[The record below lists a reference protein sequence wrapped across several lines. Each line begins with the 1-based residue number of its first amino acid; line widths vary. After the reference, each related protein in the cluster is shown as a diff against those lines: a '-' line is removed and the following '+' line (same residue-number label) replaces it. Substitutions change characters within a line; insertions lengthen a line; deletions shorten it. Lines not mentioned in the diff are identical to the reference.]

1 MRVTGNKFL
10 RRLILTS
17 IYMIGVIGIVA
28 SGGGDGGGSNPP
40 PESDTNCVID
50 TAKIGECKI

>member
-1 MRVTGNKFL
+1 
-10 RRLILTS
+10 
-17 IYMIGVIGIVA
+17 MIGVIGIVA

>member
-28 SGGGDGGGSNPP
+28 SGGGDGDGSNPP
-40 PESDTNCVID
+40 PESDTKCVID